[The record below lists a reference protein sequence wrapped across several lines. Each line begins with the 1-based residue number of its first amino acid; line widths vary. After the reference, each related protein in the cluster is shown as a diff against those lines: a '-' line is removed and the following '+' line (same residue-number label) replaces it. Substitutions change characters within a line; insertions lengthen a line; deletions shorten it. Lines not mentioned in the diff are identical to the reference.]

1 MKLIQDLSFSGL
13 SHENPFDHVRDYE
26 HLIETRGKTGESP
39 DARKREF
46 FPLSLSGE
54 AQVWHRCFGRDYL
67 TLRVAFCSQFFPI

>member
-46 FPLSLSGE
+46 FPLSLSRE
-54 AQVWHRCFGRDYL
+54 A
-67 TLRVAFCSQFFPI
+67 